1 MIVVRMLL
9 NSWATLLASA
19 PTLLSFWACNSCC
32 RSWSASVLGTI
43 TSSPIMASRLL
54 GRLRVL
60 AVRVGSPERTGG
72 THGNVRGPSGQE
84 FISAVSGEALHR
96 KSLQNQRLS
105 ARLRALPQTE
115 GVAAR
120 H

>member
-32 RSWSASVLGTI
+32 RSWSVSLLEAV

-54 GRLRVL
+54 VCPSVFAAGRVAGADRWDSRNRERSVRPRVVIGD
-60 AVRVGSPERTGG
+60 ARGG
-72 THGNVRGPSGQE
+72 
-84 FISAVSGEALHR
+84 LHR
-96 KSLQNQRLS
+96 KSLRNQQLS
-105 ARLRALPQTE
+105 ARLRVVARAE
-115 GVAAR
+115 GVAASR
-120 H
+120 R